1 MIQLVV
7 YQAFIVRNM
16 AHQGIRTER
25 DPHSI
30 PGQIVGSDLLIFIR
44 GAIEGQNL
52 ELDLDETVFDDE
64 VWREIYQQKERLFSG
79 LDVIGWALLRM
90 GFSVRLNDKIKKT
103 HFENFPGEP
112 AGSGS
117 LDAGFLLYRK
127 L

>member
-30 PGQIVGSDLLIFIR
+30 PGQIVGSDLLVQLQFYFGENSGHYGR
-44 GAIEGQNL
+44 CGLPGADTFPDFKSKNG
-52 ELDLDETVFDDE
+52 
-64 VWREIYQQKERLFSG
+64 
-79 LDVIGWALLRM
+79 
-90 GFSVRLNDKIKKT
+90 

-112 AGSGS
+112 AESGS